1 MAAPTQRP
9 GGAREGGG
17 GKLPTGLVD
26 ELARAALAEDR
37 GSGDLTSTSCVPAAA
52 RARGEL
58 VAKAAGRLAGL
69 GVFARVFELCDP
81 RCRIELMKADGD
93 AVAPGDVVAR
103 LEGPARA
110 LLEGE
115 RTALNFLQHLSGVA
129 TRTARLV
136 ERCGGRARV
145 LDTRKTTPGLR
156 ALEKYAV
163 RCGGGENHRM
173 GLYDEVMI
181 KDNHVELAG
190 RPLED
195 VVRRVR
201 AAVGAGVRVTVE
213 ARDDDEACAAVRA
226 GADVVLLDNM
236 PPARMAALCPRLR
249 ELAGARAIE
258 IEASGGIDEESV
270 AAAAM
275 SGVDRVSVGAL
286 THSAVALDLSLR
298 LAAVG

>member
-1 MAAPTQRP
+1 MATPTQSSGRP
-9 GGAREGGG
+9 REDGGRT
-17 GKLPTGLVD
+17 LPAELVD
-26 ELARAALAEDR
+26 GLARAALAEDR
-37 GSGDLTSTSCVPAAA
+37 GPGDLTSASCVPAAA

-58 VAKAAGRLAGL
+58 LAKAAGRLAGL
-69 GVFARVFELCDP
+69 AVFARVFELCDP
-81 RCRIELMKADGD
+81 RCRVELLKADGD
-93 AVAPGDVVAR
+93 AVAAGDVVAR
-103 LEGPARA
+103 LAGPARA

-136 ERCGGRARV
+136 ERCAGRARV

-163 RCGGGENHRM
+163 LCGGGENHRM

-190 RPLED
+190 EPLED
-195 VVRRVR
+195 LVRRAR

-213 ARDDDEACAAVRA
+213 ARDDEEALAAVRG

-236 PPARMAALCPRLR
+236 EPARMAALCPQLR
-249 ELAGARAIE
+249 ELAGARALE
-258 IEASGGIDEESV
+258 IEASGGIDDES
-270 AAAAM
+270 AAAVAR

-286 THSAVALDLSLR
+286 THSAEALDLSLR
-298 LAAVG
+298 LAPAK